1 MNKLRTIF
9 SQKIDLIRDEYE
21 FVSAR
26 TNPYCIQHK
35 ETCFDL
41 EIWQVKEI
49 KQALIEADD
58 GEFTTDK
65 DLAKTAK
72 KYNR

>member
-1 MNKLRTIF
+1 MNRLRTI
-9 SQKIDLIRDEYE
+9 SSRKIDLIRDEYN

-26 TNPYCIQHK
+26 NNPYCNQHK

-41 EIWQVKEI
+41 EIWQAKEI

-58 GEFTTDK
+58 GKFATDK
-65 DLAKTAK
+65 DLAKAAK
-72 KYNR
+72 KYTR

>member
-1 MNKLRTIF
+1 MRG
-9 SQKIDLIRDEYE
+9 EYD
-21 FVSAR
+21 FAR
-26 TNPYCIQHK
+26 ARNNPYCNQYK